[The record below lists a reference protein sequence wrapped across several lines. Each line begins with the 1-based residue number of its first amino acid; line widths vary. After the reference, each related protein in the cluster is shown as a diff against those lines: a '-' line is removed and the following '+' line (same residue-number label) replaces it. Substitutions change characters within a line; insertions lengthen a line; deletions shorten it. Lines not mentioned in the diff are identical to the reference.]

1 MYYNMYYHKVKF
13 FLTDLGR
20 EKKRFTYTLESI
32 VFVLIVVEIE
42 LCGVRLKHILISHTL
57 LYRVNDM

>member
-1 MYYNMYYHKVKF
+1 MKF

-32 VFVLIVVEIE
+32 VFVLIVVEIK